1 MGYGGQVF
9 QGLEKPVASLSNP
22 WKSRLPRRPRSG
34 IVPALFVAEGAPMRS
49 ICLAWL
55 GFAGLALAAPQEDIR
70 LAGPPD
76 VSPDGKQIVF
86 AWKGDIWLAPTAGGA
101 ARLLASHPAGE
112 EFPKFSP
119 DGREVAFNSERAGGW
134 MIFSVPTEGGVP
146 QQLTW
151 HTEGNLLLGW
161 YPDGRSLLTRATRDG
176 NGFNPDR
183 LYRIE
188 RGARAAEKLVF
199 DDYAGDAAVS
209 PDGERILFTREGHD
223 SYRLGYHGSR
233 ASQLWLFEGK
243 TGTFKKLTD
252 SATDCRAPVWK
263 PDGRGFYYTD
273 ARDGVANLFERDLDS
288 KKARQLTKFT
298 DSHVMFPALSRDGSM
313 LVFRQ
318 LFDFYRL
325 PTDGKRQ
332 PEKIAL
338 TSATDLPGRAPE
350 VRRRL
355 KSVLNETYTGTLD
368 FTSGGLE
375 MAFTAGG
382 NVWVMDTVLRDPQP
396 VTTGSAFSDGEAVF
410 APDGTALYFLRDT
423 GEGVNIF
430 RAKRR
435 QSDQF
440 WWQNEQ
446 FSIEPLTG
454 DTASRSRLAVSPDG
468 KQLACVRGRGEVVVC
483 DANGKNARTVATSP
497 IRADCDWAPDG
508 KWLLCTLMDSGDNT
522 DVWIVSADGQ
532 TRYNLSRRPGWSGDA
547 AWSPDGKLV
556 AFVNRTL
563 DKEVSLHYVWL
574 ARADQPWS
582 KREATLEQAL
592 KKMKE
597 ARVTRK
603 TGAAPAAESKPRP
616 KVEVKIDFEGLA
628 ERVQQAKLPE
638 NAEPHRLFWSFDS
651 LALAFCANINGKAG
665 TYRLNFPNPGE
676 PTFMTALQGTQA
688 RWIEKGSKVLWLV
701 DGVPAAFEE
710 KYPFE
715 ALQTL
720 DWREHLRLGFRKG
733 WRLLRDYF
741 YDPRM
746 NNRDW
751 DGVRRKYEDMAANAP
766 DMNAF
771 RRVMQMMEGELNASH
786 MGFTVAS
793 QHNWTNTE
801 WKVRTAH
808 LGLRFDR
815 AFAGPGLKVSEVL
828 ADGPTD
834 TPRCRVQPGEVVVS
848 MDGTEVGPATDLTTV
863 LNGSW
868 PRELLLEIRGSNS
881 TRKVNVPTISFGE
894 ARELMH
900 KAWVQANRKRVN
912 TMSGEKLG
920 YLHIE
925 RMTLPSLRQF
935 EREVY
940 AEGVGKD
947 GLIIDVRNNPG
958 GFISDKLL
966 AILCHP
972 YHAMTIPRDGELSY
986 PAGYLG
992 RVVYNKPIVVL
1003 CNQNSASNAEIFSR
1017 AIQTLKRGKLVG
1029 VPTCG
1034 AVISTPD
1041 RHLLDLG
1048 SIRLPDRGWYGLND
1062 GADMELNGVV
1072 PDYII
1077 WPQPGELAAGK
1088 DTQLEKGVQVLR
1100 DEVKAD
1106 QAKKRPTPLP
1116 ASQRKK

>member
-1 MGYGGQVF
+1 
-9 QGLEKPVASLSNP
+9 
-22 WKSRLPRRPRSG
+22 
-34 IVPALFVAEGAPMRS
+34 MRKM
-49 ICLAWL
+49 LMAWL
-55 GFAGLALAAPQEDIR
+55 GLVGLALAAPVQEEIH

-76 VSPDGKQIVF
+76 VSPDGKQMVF
-86 AWKGDIWLAPTAGGA
+86 AWKGDVWLAPVAGGA
-101 ARLLASHPAGE
+101 ARLLTSHPASE
-112 EFPKFSP
+112 EYPKFSP
-119 DGREVAFNSERAGGW
+119 DGREVAFISERAGGW
-134 MIFSVPTEGGVP
+134 MVYVVPTEGGVP

-151 HTEGNLLLGW
+151 HTDGNLLLGW
-161 YPDGRSLLTRATRDG
+161 YPDGKALLTRATRDG

-183 LYRIE
+183 LYSIE
-188 RGARAAEKLVF
+188 RSARTAEKLVF
-199 DDYAGDAAVS
+199 DAYATEAAVA
-209 PDGERILFTREGHD
+209 PDGERILFTREGSD
-223 SYRLGYHGSR
+223 IYRMGYHGSR
-233 ASQLWLFEGK
+233 ASQIWLFEIK
-243 TGTFKKLTD
+243 TSLFKKLTD
-252 SATDCRAPVWK
+252 SETDCRAPIWK

-273 ARDGVANLFERDLDS
+273 ARDGVANIYERSLDS
-288 KKARQLTKFT
+288 KKAKQLTKFT

-325 PTDGKRQ
+325 PTDGKSQ
-332 PEKIAL
+332 TEKIAL
-338 TSATDLPGRAPE
+338 TSSTDVPGRPQV

-355 KSVLNETYTGTLD
+355 KTVANETYTGTLD
-368 FTSGGLE
+368 FAPNGLE
-375 MAFTAGG
+375 MVFTAGG
-382 NVWVMDTVLRDPQP
+382 NVWTMDTVLRDPHP
-396 VTTGSAFSDGEAVF
+396 ITTGSAFSDGEAVF
-410 APDGTALYFLRDT
+410 APDASAVYFLRDT
-423 GEGVNIF
+423 GEGVNIW

-435 QSDQF
+435 QTDQY

-446 FSIEPLTG
+446 FSLEPLTG
-454 DTASRSRLAVSPDG
+454 DTVSRSHLTVSPDG
-468 KQLACVRGRGEVVVC
+468 TQLAYIRGRGEVVVC
-483 DANGKNARTVATSP
+483 DAKGKNARTIAKSP
-497 IRADCDWAPDG
+497 IHGDCDWSPDS
-508 KWLLCTLMDSGDNT
+508 KWLLCTLMDNGDNT
-522 DVWIVSADGQ
+522 DVWLVSTDGQ
-532 TRYNLSRRPGWSGDA
+532 THYNLSRRPGYSGDA
-547 AWSPDGKLV
+547 AWSPDGKLI

-563 DKEVSLHYVWL
+563 DNEVALNYVWL
-574 ARADQPWS
+574 ARADEPWS
-582 KREATLEQAL
+582 KRESTLEQAL
-592 KKMKE
+592 KKMKDE
-597 ARVTRK
+597 RTVRK
-603 TGAAPAAESKPRP
+603 TTTTPAAVKPRP
-616 KVEVKIDFEGLA
+616 KTVVKIDFDGLA
-628 ERVQQAKLPE
+628 GRVHQAKLPD
-638 NAEPHRLFWSFDS
+638 NASPRHLFWSFDS
-651 LALAFCANINGKAG
+651 LALAFGANINGKAA

-676 PTFMTALQGTQA
+676 PTLVLPNQGSQTK
-688 RWIEKGSKVLWLV
+688 WIEKGSQVLWLV
-701 DGVPAAFEE
+701 DGLPATGEV
-710 KYPFE
+710 KHPFE

-720 DWREHLRLGFRKG
+720 DWREHQRFGFRKG
-733 WRLLRDYF
+733 WRLLRDFF

-771 RRVMQMMEGELNASH
+771 RRVMQMLEGELNASH
-786 MGFTVAS
+786 MGFTLSS
-793 QHNWTNTE
+793 QHLWTNTE
-801 WKVRTAH
+801 WKIRTGH
-808 LGLRFDR
+808 LGLRFDP
-815 AFAGPGLKVSEVL
+815 AYAGPGLKVSEVFPS
-828 ADGPTD
+828 GPTD
-834 TPRCRVQPGEVVVS
+834 TPRCRVQPGEIVVS
-848 MDGTEVGPATDLTTV
+848 MDGTEVGPTTDLTTV

-868 PRELLLEIRGSNS
+868 PREMLLEVRGSNT

-900 KAWVQANRKRVN
+900 KMWVHGNRKRVN
-912 TMSGEKLG
+912 AMSGEKLG

-935 EREVY
+935 EQEVY

-1029 VPTCG
+1029 VPTYG

-1048 SIRLPDRGWYGLND
+1048 TIRLPDRGWYGLSD
-1062 GADMELNGVV
+1062 GEDMELHGVV
-1072 PDYII
+1072 PEYIV

-1088 DTQLEKGVQVLR
+1088 DAQLEKAAQVLQA
-1100 DEVKAD
+1100 EVKAD
-1106 QAKKRPTPLP
+1106 KAKKRPTPQP